1 MTIADRI
8 RITREGLNLS
18 QEALAKRCGYADKTS
33 ISKIENSGDDITL
46 KKIKRIADALGV
58 SHSYLMGWE
67 DEDKEKTAYGHI
79 NDNNEL
85 QALIDSLPENEK
97 KEVFDF
103 IHRIIKLPPEART
116 SLLALLKNLVPGT

>member
-8 RITREGLNLS
+8 RITREKLNLS

-46 KKIKRIADALGV
+46 KKIKRIADALGI
-58 SHSYLMGWE
+58 SHSYLMGW
-67 DEDKEKTAYGHI
+67 DEDGEKTVYGHI

-85 QALIDSLPENEK
+85 QALIDSLSENEK
-97 KEVFDF
+97 KDVFDF
-103 IHRIIKLPPEART
+103 LHQILKLPPEART
-116 SLLALLKNLVPGT
+116 SLLNLLKTLVPGT

>member
-8 RITREGLNLS
+8 RITREKLNLS

-58 SHSYLMGWE
+58 SHSYLMGWI
-67 DEDKEKTAYGHI
+67 DEDGEKTVYGHI
-79 NDNNEL
+79 NDNDEL
-85 QALIDSLPENEK
+85 SSLIDSLSEAEK
-97 KEVFDF
+97 KQVFDF
-103 IHRIIKLPPEART
+103 LHQILKLNPEART